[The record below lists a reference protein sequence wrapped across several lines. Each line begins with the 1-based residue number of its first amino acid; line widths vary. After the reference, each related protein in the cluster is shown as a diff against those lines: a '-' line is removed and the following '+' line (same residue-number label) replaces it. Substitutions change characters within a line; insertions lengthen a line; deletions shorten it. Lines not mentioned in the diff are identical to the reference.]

1 MNDARSVRIGPLSL
15 FTLIA
20 VICLATLAVL
30 SITTAT
36 ASYDL
41 ARLQADTVTRQ
52 YDVERVAQGL
62 VARVDATWAASTGS
76 LAADTTA
83 ASASDAPS
91 ASDASGAGGAL
102 QGLAAALPDIAAECE
117 SAADGSVHVDA
128 TLADSTLSA
137 LIACPDGPELDVEL
151 ELGEGGTY
159 RITSWNMTA
168 GKNSAPTETLWS
180 GM

>member
-30 SITTAT
+30 SITTAS

-41 ARLQADTVTRQ
+41 ARLQADTATRQ
-52 YDVERVAQGL
+52 YDVERVAQGF
-62 VARVDATWAASTGS
+62 VARVDATWTASTGS
-76 LAADTTA
+76 IAAGSTA
-83 ASASDAPS
+83 TPASDAPG
-91 ASDASGAGGAL
+91 ASGAPE
-102 QGLAAALPDIAAECE
+102 GLAATLPDIAAECE
-117 SAADGSVHVDA
+117 SAAGGSVHVDA

-137 LIACPDGPELDVEL
+137 RITCPDGPELDVEL